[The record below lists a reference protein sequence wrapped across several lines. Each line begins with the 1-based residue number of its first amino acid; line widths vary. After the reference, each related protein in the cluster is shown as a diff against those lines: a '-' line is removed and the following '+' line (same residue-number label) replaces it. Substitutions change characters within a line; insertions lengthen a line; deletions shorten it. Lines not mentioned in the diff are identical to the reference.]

1 MHEVK
6 YQGGPIVSQFILYQ
20 DRIVPRDQG
29 KVDIEDRGYQFG
41 DGIYEAIAVYNGELF
56 LLDLHMKRLQRSA
69 RELSIQLPYSIEH
82 LTDNLK
88 KLIKANA
95 IDDGVVYFQIT
106 RGAAPRVHYFPE
118 NIPTVLTGS
127 TEDHLT
133 DNDRT
138 KGIRTTLAEDIR
150 WLRCDIK
157 TLNLLGN
164 VLANQKAHELGV
176 AEAILHRGNT
186 VTEGSSSNVFIVK
199 DGKLITHPADHFILN
214 GITRQ
219 FVIRLAGEIG
229 IPVEERTYSVDELLA
244 ADEAF
249 ISSTGNQAMPIIAI
263 DQTRISGGKPGP
275 VTRQIN
281 AAFSEKVKAFRETAV
296 SR

>member
-1 MHEVK
+1 MSK
-6 YQGGPIVSQFILYQ
+6 FILYQ
-20 DRIVPRDQG
+20 GQIVPRDQG

-41 DGIYEAIAVYNGELF
+41 DGIYEAIAVYNGEMF

-69 RELSIQLPYSIEH
+69 RELSIKLPLSIEQ
-82 LTDNLK
+82 LTDSLNQ
-88 KLIKANA
+88 LIAANA

-118 NIPTVLTGS
+118 AIPTVLTGS
-127 TEDHLT
+127 AEDHLT
-133 DNDRT
+133 DNDRS

-164 VLANQKAHELGV
+164 VMANQKAHEMGV
-176 AEAILHRGNT
+176 AEAILHRGDT

-199 DGKLITHPADHFILN
+199 DEKLITHPANHYILN

-219 FVIRLAGEIG
+219 FIIRLAGELG
-229 IPVEERTYSVDELLA
+229 ISVEERTYTVDDLLS

-263 DQTRISGGKPGP
+263 DDTVVSGGKPGP
-275 VTRQIN
+275 VTKRIN
-281 AAFSEKVKAFRETAV
+281 TAFSEKVKAFRSAAV
-296 SR
+296 SHQS

>member
-1 MHEVK
+1 M
-6 YQGGPIVSQFILYQ
+6 SQFILYQ
-20 DRIVPRDQG
+20 DQIVPRDQG

-41 DGIYEAIAVYNGELF
+41 DGIYEAIAVYSGELF

-69 RELSIQLPYSIEH
+69 RELSIQLPYSIDH
-82 LTDNLK
+82 LTDNLN

-106 RGAAPRVHYFPE
+106 RGAAPRVHYFPDK
-118 NIPTVLTGS
+118 IPTVLTGS

-133 DNDRT
+133 ENDRT

-176 AEAILHRGNT
+176 AEAILHRGDT

-229 IPVEERTYSVDELLA
+229 IPVDERTYSVDELLA
-244 ADEAF
+244 SDEAF

-263 DQTRISGGKPGP
+263 DQTEISGGKPGP

-281 AAFSEKVKAFRETAV
+281 AAISEKVKAFRKAAV

>member
-1 MHEVK
+1 M
-6 YQGGPIVSQFILYQ
+6 
-20 DRIVPRDQG
+20 PREQG

-41 DGIYEAIAVYNGELF
+41 DGIYEAIAVYNGKMF
-56 LLDLHMKRLQRSA
+56 LLDLHMKRLKRSA
-69 RELSIQLPYSIEH
+69 RELSINLPYSIDR
-82 LTDNLK
+82 LTENLN

-106 RGAAPRVHYFPE
+106 RGTAPRVHYFPE

-127 TEDHLT
+127 AEDHLT
-133 DNDRT
+133 DNDRA
-138 KGIRTTLAEDIR
+138 KGIRTTLAEDVR

-176 AEAILHRGNT
+176 AEAILHRGDT

-199 DGKLITHPADHFILN
+199 DGRLVTHPADHLILN

-219 FVIRLAGEIG
+219 FVIQLAGELG
-229 IPVEERTYSVDELLA
+229 IPVDERTYSVDELLA

-249 ISSTGNQAMPIIAI
+249 ISSTGNQAMPIISI
-263 DQTRISGGKPGP
+263 DEKEVSGGKPGP
-275 VTRQIN
+275 VTKKIN
-281 AAFSEKVKAFRETAV
+281 AAFSDKVKLFREAAF
-296 SR
+296 SQS